1 MAEGTT
7 MNLVSTIIVLTA
19 AVALVGCETNGAAVG
34 DIRQTAMNACANRA
48 DGFWNAAPGT
58 SVVNEG
64 EPDEYG
70 NWILQV
76 GTGGYQSTC
85 TVTPGGQVVKID
97 PG

>member
-1 MAEGTT
+1 MR
-7 MNLVSTIIVLTA
+7 LVSTIIVSIA
-19 AVALVGCETNGAAVG
+19 AVALVGCETSGASVG
-34 DIRQTAMNACANRA
+34 DIQQTVMNACANRA

-64 EPDEYG
+64 QPDQYG

-85 TVTPGGQVVKID
+85 TVTPGGKVVNID